1 MTILTETALTATIL
15 REQWD
20 QIAALLPELTNWRAL
35 DIGCGTGFRALELAR
50 RGASV
55 LGIDTDSDALALA
68 RAEAVKHGLE
78 PQAAFEQRWVYD
90 LASAWHTYDLVVFGG
105 GSALRY
111 PQLALDIAARKTRR
125 LLIFQNAALPNA
137 EASLVFAGLRVLQ
150 SPSPGTFLCEP
161 DPAQLSAATEEY
173 QAAAALT
180 ARLTKTLEFRHCWV
194 NSTLGYT
201 ETCYHDGTRVTATPE
216 DSDPYRA
223 NAAALGYGTD
233 TASLSRDHE
242 ILHTF
247 LAEALGYGS
256 SPTLW
261 AVAHN
266 FGEATAPIWEQE
278 EEETWTLAFQ
288 SYLRGGPKTEG
299 LQRLTDAGL
308 DVEALR
314 EEARRLLR

>member
-1 MTILTETALTATIL
+1 LTISMEPGQT
-15 REQWD
+15 QWE
-20 QIAALLPELTNWRAL
+20 QIAALLPKDLTGWSVL
-35 DIGCGTGFRALELAR
+35 DINCGTGFRALELAQ

-55 LGIDTDSDALALA
+55 LGTDTDADALASA
-68 RAEAVKHGLE
+68 RAEAERLGLHSRTE
-78 PQAAFEQRWVYD
+78 FQQQWVYD
-90 LASAWHTYDLVVFGG
+90 LASSWETYDLVVFAGG
-105 GSALRY
+105 LAHLRY
-111 PQLALDIAARKTRR
+111 PMLALDIAARKARRR
-125 LLIFQNAALPNA
+125 LLFQDSILPNA
-137 EASLVFAGLRVLQ
+137 EAALVSAGLRVLQ
-150 SPSPGTFLCEP
+150 SPMPGTYLCEP
-161 DPAQLSAATEEY
+161 DPAQLSAGRAEY
-173 QAAAALT
+173 QAAAGLT
-180 ARLTKTLEFRHCWV
+180 ARLTKTLQFRHCWV

-216 DSDPYRA
+216 DSDQYRA
-223 NAAALGYGTD
+223 NAVELGYGTD

-266 FGEATAPIWEQE
+266 FEGAVALLWEQE

-288 SYLRGGPKTEG
+288 SYLRGGPQTKG

-308 DVEALR
+308 SVETLR
-314 EEARRLLR
+314 DEARRLLR

>member
-1 MTILTETALTATIL
+1 MTILTEQ
-15 REQWD
+15 EQTQWE
-20 QIAALLPELTNWRAL
+20 QVTVLLPKELNGWSVL
-35 DIGCGTGFRALELAR
+35 DIGCGTGFRALDLAT

-55 LGIDTDSDALALA
+55 LGIDTDADALASA
-68 RAEAVKHGLE
+68 RAEAGRLGLQSQTE
-78 PQAAFEQRWVYD
+78 FQQQWVYD
-90 LASAWHTYDLVVFGG
+90 LASTWETYDLVVFAGG
-105 GSALRY
+105 CSQLRY
-111 PQLALDIAARKTRR
+111 STLALDIAARKVRR
-125 LLIFQNAALPNA
+125 LFLFQDMDLPDA
-137 EASLVFAGLRVLQ
+137 EAVLTAAGLRVLQ
-150 SPSPGTFLCEP
+150 SPTLGAYLCEP
-161 DPAQLSAATEEY
+161 DSARMSAAANEY

-180 ARLTKTLEFRHCWV
+180 ARLTKTLQFQHCWV

-216 DSDPYRA
+216 DSDPYRT
-223 NAAALGYGTD
+223 NAVELGYGMD

-261 AVAHN
+261 AVAHH
-266 FGEATAPIWEQE
+266 FEGEVALLWEQE
-278 EEETWTLAFQ
+278 EEEAWTLAFQ

-308 DVEALR
+308 TVETLR
-314 EEARRLLR
+314 DEARKLLR

>member
-1 MTILTETALTATIL
+1 MTATQSQQQW
-15 REQWD
+15 EQT
-20 QIAALLPELTNWRAL
+20 AALLPVDLTDWSAL
-35 DIGCGTGFRALELAR
+35 DIGCGTGEIAFALAK

-55 LGIDTDSDALALA
+55 HGIDTEADALDSA
-68 RAEAVKHGLE
+68 RAAAAQHGLGAQTE
-78 PQAAFEQRWVYD
+78 FTQNWVYD
-90 LASAWHTYDLVVFGG
+90 LASSWETYDLVVFAGCC
-105 GSALRY
+105 SQLRY
-111 PQLALDIAARKTRR
+111 PTLALDIAARKARR
-125 LLIFQNAALPNA
+125 LLLLEDMDLPDAEAALV
-137 EASLVFAGLRVLQ
+137 SAGLRVLQ
-150 SPSPGTFLCEP
+150 SPVPGTYLCEP
-161 DPAQLSAATEEY
+161 DPARLSAGQAEY

-180 ARLTKTLEFRHCWV
+180 ARLTKTLQFRHCWV
-194 NSTLGYT
+194 NCTLGYT
-201 ETCYHDGTRVTATPE
+201 ETCYHDGARVTATPE
-216 DSDPYRA
+216 DSDSYRA
-223 NAAALGYGTD
+223 NAVELGYSSD

-266 FGEATAPIWEQE
+266 FEGATAAIWEQE

-299 LQRLTDAGL
+299 LQRLIDAGL

-314 EEARRLLR
+314 DEARRLLR

>member
-1 MTILTETALTATIL
+1 MTATQETL
-15 REQWD
+15 QSQRTQL
-20 QIAALLPELTNWRAL
+20 ASLLPDDLTGWRAL
-35 DIGCGTGFRALELAR
+35 DIGCGSGEMAWTLAK
-50 RGASV
+50 RGAFV
-55 LGIDTDSDALALA
+55 LGIDTDEEAVSAA
-68 RAEAVKHGLE
+68 RAEAARLGL
-78 PQAAFEQRWVYD
+78 QAQTEFETRWVYD
-90 LASAWHTYDLVVFGG
+90 LASTWETYDLVVFAGVY
-105 GSALRY
+105 SSLRY
-111 PQLALDIAARKTRR
+111 PLLALDIAARKTRR
-125 LLIFQNAALPNA
+125 LLLFQDDMLADA
-137 EASLVFAGLRVLQ
+137 EAVLNSAGLRVRQ
-150 SPSPGTFLCEP
+150 SPLPGTYLCES
-161 DPAQLSAATEEY
+161 DPAPLSAAGSEY

-180 ARLTKTLEFRHCWV
+180 ARLTKTQEFRHCWV

-216 DSDPYRA
+216 DSDQYRA

-233 TASLSRDHE
+233 TAALSRDHE

-247 LAEALGYGS
+247 LAEALGFGS

-266 FGEATAPIWEQE
+266 FEGAVAPIWEQE

-299 LQRLTDAGL
+299 LQRLTAAGL
-308 DVEALR
+308 DVDTLR